1 MIEYLV
7 RRGGVTYEI
16 GEDAEWTLSITSATT
31 TRVYLC
37 PSSAQVWPYMAPAA
51 LDLYLIM
58 LAASGCNAKRLWIS
72 PPGLFEVTEV
82 HHHHKEVLPSCNSR
96 LSASSSSAS
105 VTYADKVVQRS
116 SRVAL
121 LLLFFFSPFPFFLFF
136 VTKILATRCRYLL
149 SGKWANTRWVR
160 QKEKKKKNIIL
171 ILLRSDDFPPPS
183 PPLFLFLPLFLIYDR
198 YIFTNARCEYNLG

>member
-96 LSASSSSAS
+96 LSTSSSSAS
-105 VTYADKVVQRS
+105 VTYADKVVRQS

-160 QKEKKKKNIIL
+160 QKEKKKKKYNFNSPTIG
-171 ILLRSDDFPPPS
+171 RFPPS
-183 PPLFLFLPLFLIYDR
+183 PPPPFSLSPSLFNLWSLYIYKCTLW
-198 YIFTNARCEYNLG
+198 I

>member
-31 TRVYLC
+31 TCVYLC

-105 VTYADKVVQRS
+105 VTYADKVVRQS

-121 LLLFFFSPFPFFLFF
+121 LLLFFFSPFPFFRNENPCYSLS
-136 VTKILATRCRYLL
+136 ILAFWKMSKYTV
-149 SGKWANTRWVR
+149 SETEG
-160 QKEKKKKNIIL
+160 KKKKNIIS
-171 ILLRSDDFPPPS
+171 ILLRSDDFPPPPPFSLS
-183 PPLFLFLPLFLIYDR
+183 PSLFNLWSLYIYKCTLW
-198 YIFTNARCEYNLG
+198 I